1 MAMDSMYNEGF
12 CCLLVVVLL
21 KPKIFVADMSSSM
34 HIDNKNKDILIL
46 GRSSTDGLD
55 DTTLTI
61 NGIEIYKFKG
71 KDSEINA
78 APLC

>member
-1 MAMDSMYNEGF
+1 MDSMYNEGF
-12 CCLLVVVLL
+12 WCLLVVVLL
-21 KPKIFVADMSSSM
+21 KPKVFVADMSSSM
-34 HIDNKNKDILIL
+34 HIDNKNKDILNF

-61 NGIEIYKFKG
+61 NGVETYKFKE